1 MTLLIDGHNLIPHI
15 QGLNLSDPDDE
26 TKLIKILQEY
36 CRLRRKKVLVY
47 FDQAP
52 AGLSGIRRYGSV
64 QAHFVQS
71 GRTADD
77 AIIEKLK
84 KLGKRARNVTVVSSD
99 RQVQQ
104 AARAVHASVISS
116 QAFAAEWEAL
126 ISEQPSLDPRNRQL
140 SEEELADWEALF
152 KHGHPRSEKNKY
164 NK

>member
-15 QGLNLSDPDDE
+15 QGINLSDPDDE

-36 CRLRRKKVLVY
+36 CRLRRKKVSVY

-52 AGLSGIRRYGSV
+52 AGMTGIKRYGSV

-77 AIIEKLK
+77 AIMEKLS
-84 KLGKRARNVTVVSSD
+84 KLGKRARNVTIVSSD

-116 QAFAAEWEAL
+116 QAFAAEWETL
-126 ISEQPSLDPRNRQL
+126 ISERPTLDPRNRLL

-152 KHGHPRSEKNKY
+152 KHGHPRSGKK
-164 NK
+164 